1 MFSPP
6 ESGGMTHLLDKN
18 TPGVQS
24 GAKKKSCTI
33 SSVKKKLYDRNHD
46 FNRVHNV
53 SCMQNLGGGGEG
65 VIKVHY
71 GLGENSELF
80 IVVEAQPRPQ

>member
-1 MFSPP
+1 MIVITILT
-6 ESGGMTHLLDKN
+6 ESIMYLVCKIWG
-18 TPGVQS
+18 
-24 GAKKKSCTI
+24 
-33 SSVKKKLYDRNHD
+33 R
-46 FNRVHNV
+46 
-53 SCMQNLGGGGEG
+53 GGGGE

>member
-1 MFSPP
+1 M
-6 ESGGMTHLLDKN
+6 
-18 TPGVQS
+18 
-24 GAKKKSCTI
+24 I
-33 SSVKKKLYDRNHD
+33 D

-53 SCMQNLGGGGEG
+53 SCMQNLGGGG

>member
-1 MFSPP
+1 MHLVCKIWG
-6 ESGGMTHLLDKN
+6 EGG
-18 TPGVQS
+18 
-24 GAKKKSCTI
+24 
-33 SSVKKKLYDRNHD
+33 
-46 FNRVHNV
+46 
-53 SCMQNLGGGGEG
+53 G